1 MFTMTVVLVHGNPET
16 EAIWGPLVDAL
27 GRNDVVRLSPP
38 GFGAPL
44 DDDFPATYL
53 AYRDW
58 LERELAQVDEPIDLV
73 GHDWGGGHVVNA
85 VMHRPELVR
94 SWASDSVGLFDP
106 DYVWHDLAQV
116 WQTPGD
122 GEELVNTLL
131 GGSVGDRAERMASFG
146 IPMDI
151 ATSMAPAQGPEM
163 GRAILLLYRSARQPA
178 MAEAGRALESAAA
191 RPGLSLLATDDPYI
205 GAAATRHLLRRA
217 RRTRT
222 AAPPPTGAEPP
233 TGPGPARRCSTGWGT
248 GGWCRIRRAVPRRSP
263 AAGKRLAERPDA
275 SIPTKVCRAAAFRR
289 GARALTYWG
298 GGDAEDEAQAARRV
312 DGSVG
317 RHPADLCFLGD
328 DAAQG
333 GVRQYGVVDL

>member
-16 EAIWGPLVDAL
+16 EAIWGPLVDTL
-27 GRNDVVRLSPP
+27 RRNDVVCLSPP

-44 DDDFPATYL
+44 ADDFPATYL

-58 LERELAQVDEPIDLV
+58 LERELAQIEEPIDLV

-94 SWASDSVGLFDP
+94 SWASDVVGLFDP

-131 GGSVGDRAERMASFG
+131 GGTDQDRAERMASLG
-146 IPMDI
+146 IPMGI

-178 MAEAGRALESAAA
+178 MAEAGRALENAAA

-205 GAAATRHLLRRA
+205 GAADNRRRA
-217 RRTRT
+217 ADRAGARTEVLD
-222 AAPPPTGAEPP
+222 GL
-233 TGPGPARRCSTGWGT
+233 GHWWMVQDPARG
-248 GGWCRIRRAVPRRSP
+248 AD
-263 AAGKRLAERPDA
+263 ALARFWE
-275 SIPTKVCRAAAFRR
+275 T
-289 GARALTYWG
+289 
-298 GGDAEDEAQAARRV
+298 
-312 DGSVG
+312 VG
-317 RHPADLCFLGD
+317 
-328 DAAQG
+328 
-333 GVRQYGVVDL
+333 

>member
-27 GRNDVVRLSPP
+27 GRSDVVCLSPP

-44 DDDFPATYL
+44 ADDFPATYL

-58 LERELAQVDEPIDLV
+58 LERELAQIEEPIDLV

-94 SWASDSVGLFDP
+94 SWASDVVGLFDP

-131 GGSVGDRAERMASFG
+131 GGTDQDRAERMATFG

-178 MAEAGRALESAAA
+178 MAEAGRALENAAA

-205 GAAATRHLLRRA
+205 GRADNRRRA
-217 RRTRT
+217 ADRAGARTEVLDGLGHWWMVQDPAR
-222 AAPPPTGAEPP
+222 GAEAL
-233 TGPGPARRCSTGWGT
+233 ARFWET
-248 GGWCRIRRAVPRRSP
+248 
-263 AAGKRLAERPDA
+263 
-275 SIPTKVCRAAAFRR
+275 
-289 GARALTYWG
+289 
-298 GGDAEDEAQAARRV
+298 
-312 DGSVG
+312 VG
-317 RHPADLCFLGD
+317 
-328 DAAQG
+328 
-333 GVRQYGVVDL
+333 